1 MLFRVWRIHPR
12 VPVLYL
18 GDALLSMAAIRNI
31 SISGWYTNSDLLG
44 VPFGQNLLD
53 FPAAGDYLHMAGF
66 RLLTVV
72 TDAPGLVL
80 NLFYFS
86 SFATVFL
93 GAYAGCRLLSLTKMS
108 SVAVGVLFAFLP
120 FHTLHGPGHLF
131 LSSYGVVPMWIALA
145 VRQMGDCPLVAE
157 PPPLRPSG
165 WWNWLRQP
173 GNTGAMTIVVLGST
187 TGLYYAVFMVVTL
200 LVAGLAGWAKTSQQS
215 RLLTASVLLAVT
227 FAVLAIQFTPTWLLN
242 RRIGSNAE
250 IVERGL
256 ANIEYYSLK
265 LSDLVLPVAGHR
277 VQWLADL
284 RVDAQAL
291 TLRGEQAGAI
301 GLFGVVGLLV
311 LAATTV
317 VRLLRGSAG
326 GRRGALTVV
335 AGSAFV
341 VATVG
346 GGATVLGVA
355 GFTYLR
361 AWGRIAVVLAF
372 CGFAAVAL
380 GYEGLHRR
388 PRGLLSGFL
397 VAFVVMLGLLDTNP
411 GMPFPDYDRTANSW
425 TSDEAFVREI
435 EQRLGADATLFQLP
449 IIPFPEHPPVHRM
462 TDYAHLRGYLHSE
475 TLGWSYG
482 GIKGRA
488 ADWQERLD
496 NLSVDQI
503 AEAAAVVG
511 FDGLWLDRFGYG
523 PEMSEVEVTLGA
535 PTLESSDGRLIV
547 YDLRDMAVAL
557 REDMEAEE
565 FAALV
570 ARLLEPAT
578 VSFGNGF
585 HGIEQAE
592 GRMFAWAP
600 GAATLAIS
608 NPTEDDRI
616 VGVSFVAASAVD
628 GSWTLEVLGTGSV
641 KSFDLSSRGVKVDL
655 QIVVPPGG
663 LRLRLRTDAQR
674 LETTDPRDIRF
685 RVLDMT
691 LEPAGFS
698 DA

>member
-1 MLFRVWRIHPR
+1 
-12 VPVLYL
+12 VLYL

-31 SISGWYTNSDLLG
+31 SNTGWYTNSDLLG

-53 FPAAGDYLHMAGF
+53 FPAAGDYLHMAGL

-108 SVAVGVLFAFLP
+108 SVSVGVLFAFLP
-120 FHTLHGPGHLF
+120 FHSLHGPNHLF

-145 VRQMGDCPLVAE
+145 VRQMGDCPLVVE
-157 PPPLRPSG
+157 LPPLRPSG

-173 GNTGAMTIVVLGST
+173 GNTGAVTIVVLGST

-227 FAVLAIQFTPTWLLN
+227 FAVLAVQFTPTWLLN

-301 GLFGVVGLLV
+301 GLLGVIGLLV

-317 VRLLRGSAG
+317 TRLLRGNVG
-326 GRRGALTVV
+326 GRRGSLAVV

-361 AWGRIAVVLAF
+361 AWGRIAIVLAF
-372 CGFAAVAL
+372 CGLVAVAL
-380 GYEGLHRR
+380 GYEGLRRR
-388 PRGLLSGFL
+388 PRGLLSSFL
-397 VAFVVMLGLLDTNP
+397 VAFVVILGLLDTNP

-425 TSDEAFVREI
+425 SSDEAFVREI
-435 EQRLGADATLFQLP
+435 EQRFGADATLFQLP

-462 TDYAHLRGYLHSE
+462 IDYAHLRGYLHSK

-482 GIKGRA
+482 GVKGRA

-496 NLSVDQI
+496 RLSVDQV
-503 AEAAAVVG
+503 AEAVAAAG

-523 PEMSEVEVTLGA
+523 PELSEIEMTLGA
-535 PTLESSDGRLIV
+535 PTLESNDGRLV
-547 YDLRDMAVAL
+547 MYDLRDLAVAL
-557 REDMEAEE
+557 REDLGAEA
-565 FAALV
+565 FAAW
-570 ARLLEPAT
+570 ATRLLEPVT
-578 VSFGNGF
+578 ISFGSGF
-585 HGIEQAE
+585 HGVEGTE

-600 GAATLAIS
+600 DTATLAIS
-608 NPTEDDRI
+608 NPTEGDRT
-616 VGVSFVAASAVD
+616 VRVSFIAASAVD
-628 GSWTLEVLGTGSV
+628 GSWILEVLGTGSV
-641 KSFDLSSRGVKVDL
+641 ESFDLSSGGVNVDL

-663 LRLRLRTDAQR
+663 RRLRLQTDAQR
-674 LETTDPRDIRF
+674 LETTDHRDLRF
-685 RVLDMT
+685 RVFDLV
-691 LEPAGFS
+691 LEPAGLS